1 MRACGILPQV
11 KPETSRFPRKELPHM
26 PGSSTTPGRVGARNN
41 APVHVAFRENE
52 HVGTRDF
59 QAFAA
64 LWLAYALPCR
74 RFVVTLADANARLGA
89 NADCYSFIAVDLHHL
104 LFAGF
109 YRRTVFLE
117 FRAKKSRPTD
127 RQRGGPHS
135 GADGWF
141 WRSTA
146 AGGMAAA
153 SLYVVGVCL
162 NRIGTLRR
170 SVAVG
175 SKSCAR
181 ILRGDVHLRSAAHF
195 EAADCNSRICAKSA
209 PMVGGRAI
217 QTSSSG

>member
-1 MRACGILPQV
+1 MRACGIRPQV
-11 KPETSRFPRKELPHM
+11 KPEISRFPRKELPHM

-109 YRRTVFLE
+109 YRRTKSLDFSTDTRLTRHSE
-117 FRAKKSRPTD
+117 RASI
-127 RQRGGPHS
+127 
-135 GADGWF
+135 
-141 WRSTA
+141 
-146 AGGMAAA
+146 AAA
-153 SLYVVGVCL
+153 HACRTG
-162 NRIGTLRR
+162 RTGT
-170 SVAVG
+170 G
-175 SKSCAR
+175 
-181 ILRGDVHLRSAAHF
+181 
-195 EAADCNSRICAKSA
+195 
-209 PMVGGRAI
+209 
-217 QTSSSG
+217 